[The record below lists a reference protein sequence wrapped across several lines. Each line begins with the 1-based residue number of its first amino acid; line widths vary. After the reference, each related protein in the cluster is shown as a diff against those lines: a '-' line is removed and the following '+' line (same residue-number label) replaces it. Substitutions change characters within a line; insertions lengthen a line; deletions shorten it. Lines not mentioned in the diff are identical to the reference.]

1 VLEVNGESGGQMLR
15 SSLGLSALLRKPV
28 TIYNIRAKRPNPGL
42 QAQHLTGLNTLK
54 ILSSAKVHG
63 AVKGSMKVVFKPEQF
78 SGGNLNVNIG
88 TAGSVMLLVQAVML
102 PSMLK
107 ETKLRIFGGTD
118 VPFAPSFNYSEKVLF
133 PVLSKMNARFSASL
147 VSRGFYPKGN
157 GSISFKSLPAE
168 LPLNPIKLTKKKK
181 VKFVWLFSHS
191 ASLPQEVARV
201 QALAAK
207 NTLKELGIEVV
218 ERISS
223 KQQGTSIGS
232 AIDLIA
238 KAGPASIGANAL
250 GARGKPA
257 EEVGKEAAEKLLK
270 ELNSNA
276 AVDSHLSY
284 QLIPFMALAK
294 GKSEILCPELSEHTK
309 NNIAVAEKFLGVKFN
324 SVQENNAVKLW
335 VEGAAFS

>member
-1 VLEVNGESGGQMLR
+1 MLR

-191 ASLPQEVARV
+191 ASLPQEVA
-201 QALAAK
+201 
-207 NTLKELGIEVV
+207 IEVV

-276 AVDSHLSY
+276 AVDSHLVD

>member
-1 VLEVNGESGGQMLR
+1 MLEVNGESGGQMLR

-191 ASLPQEVARV
+191 ASLPQEVFKPYIRYDDF
-201 QALAAK
+201 
-207 NTLKELGIEVV
+207 LKTISDWRLLDNP
-218 ERISS
+218 SS
-223 KQQGTSIGS
+223 KEAQEIYDSFYPLVKLLEEKKVPYKKILYHNR
-232 AIDLIA
+232 IDL
-238 KAGPASIGANAL
+238 
-250 GARGKPA
+250 
-257 EEVGKEAAEKLLK
+257 
-270 ELNSNA
+270 
-276 AVDSHLSY
+276 
-284 QLIPFMALAK
+284 
-294 GKSEILCPELSEHTK
+294 
-309 NNIAVAEKFLGVKFN
+309 
-324 SVQENNAVKLW
+324 
-335 VEGAAFS
+335 